1 MMLGIGER
9 QRLGR
14 LGDQA
19 DKALALAHCREVDGL
34 AVEAFGGEKFKPP
47 VGAQNIDRADLGHH
61 VRGDEDDDLVQ
72 PILRADLLG
81 HDLAQPPQQLPR
93 TARRCRAYG
102 LVFFR
107 PGGLGFEGRHKAS
120 STEEFKISNSGKTPA
135 AHFSGAGMTA
145 FKRARTNPAA
155 AEPMPTKRERYP
167 ITNAKIRPQASIA

>member
-14 LGDQA
+14 FGDQA
-19 DKALALAHCREVDGL
+19 DKALALAHCRKVNRL
-34 AVEAFGGEKFKPP
+34 AVQAFGCEKFKPP
-47 VGAQNIDRADLGHH
+47 VGAQNIDRADFGHH

-102 LVFFR
+102 L
-107 PGGLGFEGRHKAS
+107 P
-120 STEEFKISNSGKTPA
+120 
-135 AHFSGAGMTA
+135 FSGPEASDLKVGTKPHPLRNLR
-145 FKRARTNPAA
+145 FPIPEKRPPHISPALA
-155 AEPMPTKRERYP
+155 
-167 ITNAKIRPQASIA
+167 